1 MSCAKKTFKRP
12 SSAIRGKIK
21 RRRKSTIPRMRSTVA
36 ASYGF
41 TGPLRSGVEK
51 KYYDRQYYVIDGN
64 WVTWGQPTA
73 DTARYNTQLLNC
85 INNGAGVSQRV
96 GRKITMTSAQLRVA
110 VGVPTGRVLSG
121 VLRCILV
128 YDSQPNG
135 VTLGPNALLE
145 STAGPSTFVLDYQTA
160 LSPVQMSNR
169 DRLRVIMDKQI
180 ALAPGPLDLGH
191 TFKKY
196 KRLRHETVFNT
207 DTQVDPINISSIQT
221 GALYMFY
228 VYSTTGGA
236 VLGATNLPSIVTS
249 VRLRYTDQ

>member
-1 MSCAKKTFKRP
+1 MSCASKKTFKRP
-12 SSAIRGKIK
+12 STAVARKIK
-21 RRRKSTIPRMRSTVA
+21 RRRSTVPRMRSTVSG
-36 ASYGF
+36 SYGF
-41 TGPLRSGVEK
+41 SGPLRSGVEK
-51 KYYDRQYYVIDGN
+51 KYYDRQYYVIDAN

-73 DTARYNTQLLNC
+73 DSARYNTQLLNC
-85 INNGAGVSQRV
+85 VNNGAGVSQRV
-96 GRKITMTSAQLRVA
+96 GRKITMTSIQLRVSA
-110 VGVPTGRVLSG
+110 GIPSGRLVPG

-135 VTLGPNALLE
+135 VVLGPNALLE
-145 STAGPSTFVLDYQTA
+145 TTPGPTTFVLDSQTA

-169 DRLRVIMDKQI
+169 DRLRVLMDKQV

-207 DTQVDPINISSIQT
+207 DTAADPININVIQT

-228 VYSTTGGA
+228 VYSTNSGIA
-236 VLGATNLPSIVTS
+236 LGATNLPSIVTS
-249 VRLRYTDQ
+249 ARLRYTDQ